1 MSLSH
6 LCGGIFSHSIALLQP
21 REALQARIACC
32 ITQVCLNFRART
44 DGWTVVLQDFVL
56 EIKIHGSI
64 NYSKSSMSWSRS
76 SKKAPDHHTN
86 TTMFDCCFD
95 QSKEYF
101 PMSHEDYQEC
111 FWLLLFPFWS
121 AVVFFL
127 GNLPWMPFLTSLFL
141 TVEPWT
147 LILTDW
153 SEANTLDYVMGSFV
167 ISCMHR
173 QLVDWDS
180 SFPSINKNCHFKT
193 VFCIYLFDDL
203 NPVSVPN
210 MWKEERNQQ
219 GANTFSQH
227 CIGNKRVNIGRLDN
241 TGRKKIVHR
250 NSKTL
255 CLAYF
260 NTLIK
265 NCASLMWLKLLNQNF
280 KTFSQDKNA
289 KTNLNSFKCIQFP
302 RNLDIFPTN
311 SNDRNPACK
320 ERLNYFFISIQKW
333 HIWQMS
339 LAISAGGVQGKA
351 AHHCCLCV
359 SLLCML

>member
-1 MSLSH
+1 
-6 LCGGIFSHSIALLQP
+6 
-21 REALQARIACC
+21 
-32 ITQVCLNFRART
+32 
-44 DGWTVVLQDFVL
+44 
-56 EIKIHGSI
+56 
-64 NYSKSSMSWSRS
+64 
-76 SKKAPDHHTN
+76 
-86 TTMFDCCFD
+86 
-95 QSKEYF
+95 
-101 PMSHEDYQEC
+101 
-111 FWLLLFPFWS
+111 
-121 AVVFFL
+121 
-127 GNLPWMPFLTSLFL
+127 
-141 TVEPWT
+141 
-147 LILTDW
+147 
-153 SEANTLDYVMGSFV
+153 MGSFV
-167 ISCMHR
+167 TSCMHR

-320 ERLNYFFISIQKW
+320 ERLNYFFYQYTKVTYMTDVSGNFGRWSSGKGSAPLLSMCVFTVYALTTASPSSTDLWMIP
-333 HIWQMS
+333 S
-339 LAISAGGVQGKA
+339 LACS
-351 AHHCCLCV
+351 
-359 SLLCML
+359 